1 MFFTAVFE
9 GTTTMNSRWTT
20 TLAVAAALLLGS
32 IGARAAD
39 NYLEPEQAFKGSAS
53 AADAK
58 TVHVRIEIAPGYQ
71 LYRERMSVEAAG
83 DGARLGDVVLPKGEV
98 KFDTTFNKSVEVL
111 HGTAAIRVPIAS
123 AAKDMRLRVNYQ
135 GCAEEG
141 LCYQPQTSIVAV
153 SVADGK
159 VSGAQWLGDESAAA
173 ATPAP
178 PSESGRIQ
186 SALRSGNLITIAGV
200 FLLAGVLLSFTPCVL
215 PMVPILSSIIVG
227 RGKKVS
233 RARGFSLAL
242 AYSLGMAMVY
252 TAFGMVAGLLGEGLA
267 AALQNPWVLG
277 AFALLLATMALSMF
291 DVFQLQMPSALQA
304 RFTQASNH
312 LPGGRYVGVFL
323 MGGLSA
329 LIVGPCV
336 AAPLAGA
343 LVFISQTRNVTI
355 GGLALFSLA
364 MGMSAPLLLVGVSA
378 GSLLPRAGGWM
389 SHVKTFFGV
398 LLLAVA
404 LWLVSP
410 VLPAAVT
417 MLLIGAAL
425 LVAAMYLRLFDRVI
439 EGVTGRQRF
448 AQGVGL
454 VFAVLGSTQVVG
466 ALSGA
471 DNPMQP
477 LKHFARGSEL
487 SAPATP
493 AVQRS
498 DFRRVRTVVDL
509 DEALRSAA
517 GRPVMLD
524 FYADW
529 CVSCKE
535 MEHLTFSDAAVRER
549 MGRGLLLQVDVT
561 ANSADDK
568 ALLKRFGLFG
578 PPAILF
584 FDARGQ
590 EQQDARVI
598 GYVPPRKFEGA
609 LALAGL

>member
-1 MFFTAVFE
+1 MHKRFALGFL
-9 GTTTMNSRWTT
+9 
-20 TLAVAAALLLGS
+20 LAWVLLGN
-32 IGARAAD
+32 AAHAAD
-39 NYLEPEQAFKGSAS
+39 GYLEPEQAFKGSAQRL
-53 AADAK
+53 DAGN
-58 TVHVRIEIAPGYQ
+58 VEVRFAIAPHYK
-71 LYRERMSVEAAG
+71 LYRERMSVEVG
-83 DGARLGDVVLPKGEV
+83 RGEGRLGEVVLPQGQTV
-98 KFDTTFNKSVEVL
+98 FDTTFNKNVEVL
-111 HGTAAIRVPIAS
+111 HDSAVIRVPIA
-123 AAKDMRLRVNYQ
+123 AAAGATMNLRVNYQ

-141 LCYQPQTSIVAV
+141 LCYQPQTSLVAV
-153 SVADGK
+153 KLAEGK
-159 VSGAQWLGDESAAA
+159 VSGATWLGDESGVVAAPTSA
-173 ATPAP
+173 APGPAP
-178 PSESGRIQ
+178 ETDTSRIQ
-186 SALRSGNLITIAGV
+186 SALRSGSLTTIAGV

-227 RGKKVS
+227 RGEKVS
-233 RARGFSLAL
+233 RGRGSSLAL

-277 AFALLLATMALSMF
+277 TFALLLATMALSMF
-291 DVFQLQMPSALQA
+291 DVFQLQMPGFVQA
-304 RFTQASNH
+304 RLTTASNH
-312 LPGGRYVGVFL
+312 LPGGRYAGVFL

-343 LVFISQTRNVTI
+343 LVFISQTRDVLI

-364 MGMSAPLLLVGVSA
+364 MGMSVPLLLVGVSA

-389 SHVKTFFGV
+389 THVKTFFGV

-410 VLPAAVT
+410 VLPGAVT
-417 MLLIGAAL
+417 MLLLGAAM
-425 LVAAMYLRLFDRVI
+425 LVAAVYLRLFDRMSD
-439 EGVTGRQRF
+439 GGTGRQRF
-448 AQGVGL
+448 AQGLGL
-454 VFAVLGSTQVVG
+454 VCAVLGCTQVVG

-477 LKHFARGSEL
+477 LKHFARGAESV
-487 SAPATP
+487 ATAATP
-493 AVQRS
+493 QRTE
-498 DFRRVRTVVDL
+498 FRRVQSVAEL
-509 DEALRSAA
+509 DAALKSAS
-517 GRPVMLD
+517 GRPVVLD

-535 MEHLTFSDAAVRER
+535 MEHLTFSDPTVRER

-568 ALLKRFGLFG
+568 VLLKRFGLFG

-584 FDARGQ
+584 FDGGGQ
-590 EQQDARVI
+590 EQASARVI